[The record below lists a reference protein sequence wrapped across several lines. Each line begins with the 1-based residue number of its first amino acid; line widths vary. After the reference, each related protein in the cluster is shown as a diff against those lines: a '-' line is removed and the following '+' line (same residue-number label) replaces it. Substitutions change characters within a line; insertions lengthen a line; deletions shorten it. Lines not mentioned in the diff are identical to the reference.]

1 MKYRLL
7 FVSTAAA
14 AGLAMFAAAAL
25 AGSSSATSTITAVTG
40 NGSGVMAVAMNSSDH
55 GTFVGEI
62 TASIQ
67 DATPNTVFT
76 VQRALDPTP
85 TGTCDSLGAYE
96 VQGTLTVGSAGAG
109 AAHLEKRSPAP
120 SGTIFDVLFQFVG
133 SDGSLLESNC
143 LTLTVK

>member
-7 FVSTAAA
+7 FVSTAAV

-25 AGSSSATSTITAVTG
+25 AGSSSATSPITAVVG
-40 NGSGVMAVAMNSSDH
+40 SGSGVMAVAMNSSDH

-67 DATPNTVFT
+67 DATPDAVFR
-76 VQRALDPTP
+76 VQRALDDTP
-85 TGTCDSLGAYE
+85 TGRCDSLGAYE
-96 VQGTLTVGSAGAG
+96 LQGTLAVNDVGAG
-109 AAHLEKRSPAP
+109 AAHLEKRSQAP
-120 SGTIFDVLFQFVG
+120 SGTTFDVLFQFVG
-133 SDGSLLESNC
+133 DDGSLLESNC